1 MFLMRV
7 LAAAAVTGCTAIA
20 LAPHGDAD
28 PARETFTIGFRYHA
42 DKSALDNYL
51 AFANQAARACRI
63 PGGRGIEMGRVDR
76 ACAENLLEQVVTRME
91 RPQLASIHETRTGV
105 RADSSRTLAAR

>member
-1 MFLMRV
+1 MILMRV

-20 LAPHGDAD
+20 LAPYSDAD
-28 PARETFTIGFRYHA
+28 PARVTFKIGFHYDA

-51 AFANQAARACRI
+51 AFTNQADRACRI
-63 PGGRGIEMGRVDR
+63 PNGRGVG
-76 ACAENLLEQVVTRME
+76 ME
-91 RPQLASIHETRTGV
+91 RPQLASIHETRTGI

>member
-1 MFLMRV
+1 MILMRV

-20 LAPHGDAD
+20 LAPHSDAD
-28 PARETFTIGFRYHA
+28 PARVTFKIGFHYDA

-51 AFANQAARACRI
+51 AFTNQADRACRI
-63 PGGRGIEMGRVDR
+63 PNGRGVDMGRVDR
-76 ACAENLLEQVVTRME
+76 ACAEDLLEQVVRRME
-91 RPQLASIHETRTGV
+91 RPQLASIHETRTGI